1 MERISFEESPPIYLW
16 DIYRELV
23 VNDSTLERAIRAR
36 LDEAKRSMEEAKR
49 SPTVTE
55 CGLKALERALQSQ
68 IEDFLEPFLKHGVI
82 WFPEPSFA
90 TVTQLH
96 LSDCPEDIT
105 GEKSA
110 DTPCDLMPDAV

>member
-1 MERISFEESPPIYLW
+1 MERISSEESPPIYPW
-16 DIYRELV
+16 DTYRELV
-23 VNDSTLERAIRAR
+23 VDDSTLERAIRAR
-36 LDEAKRSMEEAKR
+36 LDEAERSMEEAKR

-68 IEDFLEPFLKHGVI
+68 IEDFLEPFLECGVV
-82 WFPEPSFA
+82 WFPKSSLA

-96 LSDCPEDIT
+96 PSDSPKDIP